1 MSSANVHDIQALLD
15 FRAALLTFAH
25 HGKLALDAASTE
37 LLHVQTWLEG
47 QLQHWTV
54 EIRRAEEA
62 VFVAKNELAMKKFMK
77 VGDRPVDTTEQ
88 EKAQRKA
95 MAWLEYAE
103 EKKKHTR
110 RWLRDLPDAI
120 SEYDGQARPFKD
132 VLEHDVPKMAGWLE
146 QKAAALEA
154 YAQVQPPSAEGRPA

>member
-25 HGKLALDAASTE
+25 HGKLSLDAAGTE

-77 VGDRPVDTTEQ
+77 IGDRPVDTTEQ
-88 EKAQRKA
+88 EKILRRAI
-95 MAWLEYAE
+95 AWLEHAE
-103 EKKKHTR
+103 ERKKNTK
-110 RWLRDLPDAI
+110 RWLCDLPDAV
-120 SEYDGQARPFKD
+120 SEYQGLSRPFMD
-132 VLEHDVPKMAGWLE
+132 SLEHDVPRMAAWLE

-154 YAQVQPPSAEGRPA
+154 YTQTAPPPAEGGAA